1 MQRGLLVGC
10 LRRQLCLCFAC
21 LAQPATE
28 ASSSVHA
35 WCGCAWCGA
44 GLPAVGES
52 LSLDGS
58 VRGRR
63 GVGDVP
69 LCGLIGKAGAI

>member
-1 MQRGLLVGC
+1 VQRGLLVGC

-28 ASSSVHA
+28 ASSSVH
-35 WCGCAWCGA
+35 AWCGA